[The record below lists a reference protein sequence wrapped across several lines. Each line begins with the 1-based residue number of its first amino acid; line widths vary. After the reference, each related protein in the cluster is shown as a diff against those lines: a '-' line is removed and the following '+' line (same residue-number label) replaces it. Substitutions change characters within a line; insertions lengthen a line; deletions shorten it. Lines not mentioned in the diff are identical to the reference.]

1 MSKQLIWAGQGP
13 IYFGTYD
20 AEAGTPEMGYLTNL
34 FKVGC
39 ANSALTTTPK
49 RETKTI
55 KESCSGQRLDI
66 AEIETGKT
74 LEVKLDMHQFD
85 KETLARAFF
94 GTASQVAAGTVTAEA
109 FPEDLV
115 AGGYVFLK
123 RPNASTIVLTDS
135 AATPATLVEGTHYK
149 VIDAAQGVVQIL
161 DVGTFVQPFK
171 AAYAYAAYG
180 NIAAFTATT
189 VKTGLVFTGVNQD
202 GDRARVIIPRLSLA
216 MSGDFSWLGNEESV
230 LSMQGTAFYAAE
242 LSADPLFGPFMRID
256 ALPSA

>member
-1 MSKQLIWAGQGP
+1 MSKQMIWAGQGP
-13 IYFGTYD
+13 VYFGTYD
-20 AEAGTPEMGYLTNL
+20 DVAGTPEMGYLTNV

-49 RETKTI
+49 RETKTV

-66 AEIETGKT
+66 TEIETAKS

-94 GTASQVAAGTVTAEA
+94 GTASQVGAGTTTAEL
-109 FPEDLV
+109 FP
-115 AGGYVFLK
+115 AGMTAGSYAFLK
-123 RPNASTIVLTDS
+123 RPNASAIVLTDS
-135 AATPATLVEGTHYK
+135 AATPATLVAGTDYK
-149 VIDAAQGVVQIL
+149 VVDAAQGVIQIL

-180 NIAAFTATT
+180 NIAAFTATS
-189 VKTGLVFTGVNQD
+189 VKTGLVFTGINHE
-202 GDRARVIIPRLSLA
+202 GDRARVIIPKLSLS
-216 MSGDFSWLGNEESV
+216 MNGDFSWIGNEESV
-230 LSMQGTAFYAAE
+230 LSMQGVAFYVPE

-256 ALPSA
+256 ALPAA